1 MAKQK
6 SGLGRG
12 LNALFDDSPT
22 YTQKPS
28 APETLKE
35 QERSVPEPLSEEP
48 AQKKQESAGVLHQAL
63 QERTAKRSS
72 GKPVDPSSDIY
83 ISEDALENAKVV
95 SREARKPA
103 MRAGSGTF
111 SSAGSVSMRTPAPKP
126 RVAAERQVRKPAKP
140 VVEPALEVSKKE
152 NKPFDSKGLTATVKL
167 DPTPIS
173 LAPISSQVKLR
184 NLQGLSKKKAFFS
197 LFWFVRLETSTRFWP
212 ASAAI
217 EHARAWVWKKF
228 PFVFGKPTTTKL
240 LSLP

>member
-12 LNALFDDSPT
+12 LNALFDDSPA

-152 NKPFDSKGLTATVKL
+152 NKPFDSKGLTATVK
-167 DPTPIS
+167 
-173 LAPISSQVKLR
+173 R
-184 NLQGLSKKKAFFS
+184 
-197 LFWFVRLETSTRFWP
+197 
-212 ASAAI
+212 
-217 EHARAWVWKKF
+217 
-228 PFVFGKPTTTKL
+228 
-240 LSLP
+240 

>member
-35 QERSVPEPLSEEP
+35 QERSAPEPLSEEP

-126 RVAAERQVRKPAKP
+126 RVAAERQVRKPTKP

-167 DPTPIS
+167 DLIHPNPDQPRTN
-173 LAPISSQVKLR
+173 LR
-184 NLQGLSKKKAFFS
+184 NLQGLSKRKAFFS
-197 LFWFVRLETSTRFWP
+197 LFWFAKLGTSIRSWLV
-212 ASAAI
+212 SAAI
-217 EHARAWVWKKF
+217 EHARAWVWKRF
-228 PFVFGKPTTTKL
+228 PFVFGKPTTTKP
-240 LSLP
+240 LSLL